1 MSLSYWLFQPEAWLI
16 LALVLIISDIVIG
29 MDYFVLPVGIAAA
42 LISALLF
49 AENRFWFSTTILLET
64 WRDILI
70 AFAVLSIAAVFLV
83 RTLFQRRK
91 EDIRDINDY

>member
-49 AENRFWFSTTILLET
+49 AENRFWFSNTILLET